1 MILYSLTLQSPS
13 AIIQSTDFWFET
25 KIERDQYKMA
35 RFFHHFPPIN
45 PLNLPLTECI
55 LKVLRSFCSTRGVLV
70 GVQFSTPPTLQYGK
84 SVEQEQQAV
93 I

>member
-1 MILYSLTLQSPS
+1 MCRKRSNKYGQSGK
-13 AIIQSTDFWFET
+13 IQSANFWFEM

-55 LKVLRSFCSTRGVLV
+55 LKVLRSFCSTSSMGRGNLSA
-70 GVQFSTPPTLQYGK
+70 FHKYS
-84 SVEQEQQAV
+84 S
-93 I
+93 